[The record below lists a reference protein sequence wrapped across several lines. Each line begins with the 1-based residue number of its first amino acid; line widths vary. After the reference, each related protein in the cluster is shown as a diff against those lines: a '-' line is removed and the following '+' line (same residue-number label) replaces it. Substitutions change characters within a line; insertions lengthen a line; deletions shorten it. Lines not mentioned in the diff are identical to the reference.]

1 MPRLLIGDGFDFT
14 HTTTP
19 TAYTDA
25 VTIKF
30 RPPTRL
36 AVAKLDQS
44 VLGSPEQVAA
54 GRCEFLAEHL
64 GEWNVEDQAGTP
76 VPIEAK
82 SFAKIRDWGFIEQLV
97 GHLMKSEKKAVDETK
112 K

>member
-1 MPRLLIGDGFDFT
+1 MPRLLLGDGFDFT

-19 TAYTDA
+19 TTFTDA
-25 VTIKF
+25 VTVKF

-44 VLGSPEQVAA
+44 GLGTPEQVAT
-54 GRCEFLAEHL
+54 GRAEFLAEHL
-64 GEWNVEDQAGTP
+64 GEWNVEGPDGLP
-76 VPIEAK
+76 VPIKAET
-82 SFAKIRDWGFIEQLV
+82 FAKVRDWQFVEQLV
-97 GHLMKSEKKAVDETK
+97 THLMKSEKKASDDTK

>member
-1 MPRLLIGDGFDFT
+1 MPRLLIGDGFDFE

-19 TAYTDA
+19 TTFTEA
-25 VTIKF
+25 VTVKF

-44 VLGSPEQVAA
+44 GLGSPEQVAA
-54 GRCEFLAEHL
+54 GRCEFLAAHL
-64 GEWNVEDQAGTP
+64 GEWNVDDGEGKP
-76 VPIEAK
+76 VPITAET
-82 SFAKIRDWGFIEQLV
+82 FAKVRDWQFVEQLV
-97 GHLMKSEKKAVDETK
+97 THLMKSEKKAADDTK